1 MEQHYLVAEHFCC
14 GSILCIAEFL
24 YFEGTD
30 FCDWKKRL
38 LVFSLWYLLY
48 EQKFFGRMAF
58 GVCGV
63 VRIAVT
69 GQLRERKR
77 LKNVSFFN
85 DKI

>member
-14 GSILCIAEFL
+14 GSLLCIAEFL

-48 EQKFFGRMAF
+48 EQKCFGGMAF

-63 VRIAVT
+63 VRIAVNRPIT
-69 GQLRERKR
+69 RTKAARKR
-77 LKNVSFFN
+77 VLFQ
-85 DKI
+85 